1 MYQIFFNGNPI
12 YDPRAED
19 LIIRDP
25 DCHLAVGSSGEL
37 AFTID
42 NDHPYTATLT
52 KLKGVL
58 ELRADGRAIYKGRI
72 RKDTRD
78 FNMAR
83 RIETEGLLACLNDS
97 IIPPFSFPDDWLG
110 DAGYNAAA
118 ASGNVIHF
126 FLGWLLAEHN
136 RQVGPEQQIHLGD
149 VTVADPN
156 NYISRAS
163 SEYLTT
169 MEVVRQKLEDLL
181 GGYLLV
187 DYSGDIPVL
196 NYYADLPL
204 TNVQPVEYGENLLDL
219 VTETDAVETY
229 TAILPIGADG
239 LTIGEL
245 PDGEIS
251 PGFIKEGSIIYS
263 QSAEEQY
270 GGLRITRKVE
280 WKDVTIAANLQ
291 TKALTQLSTEGP
303 MLAQTI
309 TVRAVDLGGE
319 GEVSRF
325 VVGRYIELL
334 SEPHGFGATYPLMEL
349 DPDILDPGGTLITLG
364 TTIKT
369 SSDLARS
376 SKSSTQERVDQ
387 LQMEINRQQGTITEL
402 DVTSQEMI
410 TAAIQTSENIVF
422 TALERYVETSN
433 YETFQQTVENE
444 FKLLA
449 DALTL
454 RFTEATEAT
463 RNVDG
468 DLQRTLETLSKYFKF
483 DLDGLTIRAG
493 ENAMELTLD
502 NDLVIFKRNG
512 QQFGWWDGVDFHTG
526 NIVIGVT
533 ERAQFGSFAFVPRE
547 NGISFLE
554 VGD

>member
-42 NDHPYTATLT
+42 DDHPYIHTLT

-78 FNMAR
+78 FNLSR

-110 DAGYNAAA
+110 DAGYIAAA
-118 ASGNVIHF
+118 ASGNVIQY
-126 FLGWLLAEHN
+126 FLAWLLAEHN
-136 RQVGPEQQIHLGD
+136 RQVGPEQQILLGD

-187 DYSGDIPVL
+187 DYSGAVPVL

-251 PGFIKEGSIIYS
+251 PGFVKEGSIIYS

-270 GGLRITRKVE
+270 DGLRITRKVE
-280 WKDVTIAANLQ
+280 WKDVTIATNLQ
-291 TKALTQLSTEGP
+291 TKALAQLSTEGP

-309 TVRAVDLGGE
+309 TVQAVDLGGE

-402 DVTSQEMI
+402 DATSQEMI
-410 TAAIQTSENIVF
+410 TAAIQTSESIVF

-433 YETFQQTVENE
+433 YQAFQQTVENE
-444 FKLLA
+444 FKLLS

>member
-1 MYQIFFNGNPI
+1 MYQIFFDGKPI
-12 YDPRAED
+12 YDPRDEK
-19 LIIRDP
+19 LSIRDP
-25 DCHLAVGSSGEL
+25 DCHLAVGASGEL

-42 NDHPYTATLT
+42 NDHPYAHTLT
-52 KLKGVL
+52 KLKGIV

-72 RKDTRD
+72 RKDTQD
-78 FNMAR
+78 FNLSR

-97 IIPPFSFPDDWLG
+97 IIIPFSFPDDWLG
-110 DAGYNAAA
+110 DPGYQEAATN
-118 ASGNVIHF
+118 GNVIRF
-126 FLGWLLAEHN
+126 FLGWLLDEHN
-136 RQVGPEQQIHLGD
+136 RTVGSGQQIRLGE

-187 DYSGDIPVL
+187 DYSGDTPVL

-204 TNVQPVEYGENLLDL
+204 TNVQPVEYGNNLLDL

-229 TAILPIGADG
+229 TAILPIGAEG
-239 LTIGEL
+239 LTIGSL

-251 PGFIKEGSIIYS
+251 PGFIKAGPIIYS
-263 QSAEEQY
+263 QQTEAQY

-280 WKDVTIAANLQ
+280 WKEVTVAENLQ
-291 TKALTQLSTEGP
+291 TKALAQLSTEGSK
-303 MLAQTI
+303 LAQTI
-309 TVRAVDLGGE
+309 TVNAVDLGGE
-319 GEVSRF
+319 GEISRF
-325 VVGRYIELL
+325 VVGRYIRLE
-334 SEPHGFGATYPLMEL
+334 STPHGFGATYPLMEL
-349 DPDILDPGGTLITLG
+349 DPDILNPGGTVITLG
-364 TTIKT
+364 TTVRT

-376 SKSSTQERVDQ
+376 SKSSTQESLDR
-387 LQMEINRQQGTITEL
+387 LQIEFNRQQGTITEM
-402 DVTSQEMI
+402 DATSQEMI
-410 TAAIQTSENIVF
+410 TAALQTSESIVF

-433 YETFQQTVENE
+433 FEDFQRTVENE
-444 FKLLA
+444 FQLLA

-454 RFTEATEAT
+454 SFAEATEAT
-463 RNVDG
+463 RSVDG

-502 NDLVIFKRNG
+502 NDLIIFKRNG
-512 QQFGWWDGVDFHTG
+512 QQFGWWDGTDFHTG
-526 NIVIGVT
+526 NIVIEVT

>member
-1 MYQIFFNGNPI
+1 MYQIFFNGKPI
-12 YDPRAED
+12 YDPRDEG
-19 LIIRDP
+19 LTIRDP

-42 NDHPYTATLT
+42 NDHPYAHTLT
-52 KLKGVL
+52 KLKGTL

-72 RKDTRD
+72 RRDTQD
-78 FNMAR
+78 FNLSR

-97 IIPPFSFPDDWLG
+97 IIIPFSFPDDWLG
-110 DAGYNAAA
+110 DPEYQAAA
-118 ASGNVIHF
+118 TSGNVIRF
-126 FLGWLLAEHN
+126 FLGWLLDEHN
-136 RQVGPEQQIHLGD
+136 RTVGAEQQIRLGE
-149 VTVADPN
+149 VTVRDPN

-187 DYSGDIPVL
+187 DYSGDTPVL

-204 TNVQPVEYGENLLDL
+204 TNVQPVEYGNNLLDL

-229 TAILPIGADG
+229 TAILPIGAEG
-239 LTIGEL
+239 LTIGGL

-251 PGFIKEGSIIYS
+251 PGFIKAGPIIYS
-263 QSAEEQY
+263 QQTEAQY
-270 GGLRITRKVE
+270 GGIRITRKVE
-280 WKDVTIAANLQ
+280 WKEVTIAENLQ
-291 TKALTQLSTEGP
+291 TKALAQLSTEGSK
-303 MLAQTI
+303 LAQTI
-309 TVRAVDLGGE
+309 TVNAVDLGGE
-319 GEVSRF
+319 GEISRF
-325 VVGRYIELL
+325 VVGRYIRLE
-334 SEPHGFGATYPLMEL
+334 STPHGFGATYPLMEL
-349 DPDILDPGGTLITLG
+349 DPDILNPGGTVITLG
-364 TTIKT
+364 TTVRT

-376 SKSSTQERVDQ
+376 NKSSTQESLDR
-387 LQMEINRQQGTITEL
+387 LQIEFNRQQGTITEM
-402 DVTSQEMI
+402 DATSQEMI
-410 TAAIQTSENIVF
+410 TAALQTSESIVF

-433 YETFQQTVENE
+433 FEDFRQTVENE
-444 FKLLA
+444 FQLLA

-454 RFTEATEAT
+454 SFTEATEAT
-463 RNVDG
+463 RSVDG

-502 NDLVIFKRNG
+502 NDLIIFKRNG
-512 QQFGWWDGVDFHTG
+512 QQFGWWDGTDFHTG
-526 NIVIGVT
+526 NIVIEVT

>member
-12 YDPRAED
+12 YDPRAEE

-25 DCHLAVGSSGEL
+25 DCHLAVGASGEL

-42 NDHPYTATLT
+42 DDHPYIHTLT

-78 FNMAR
+78 FNMSR
-83 RIETEGLLACLNDS
+83 RIETEGLLSSLNDS

-110 DAGYNAAA
+110 DPAYQTAA
-118 ASGNVIHF
+118 ASGNVIHY
-126 FLGWLLAEHN
+126 FLAWLLAEHN
-136 RQVGPEQQIHLGD
+136 RQVGPEQQLLLGE

-163 SEYLTT
+163 TDYLTT

-187 DYSGDIPVL
+187 DYSGDVPVL

-204 TNVQPVEYGENLLDL
+204 TNVQPVEYGNNLLDL
-219 VTETDAVETY
+219 VTETDAMETY

-239 LTIGEL
+239 LTISEL
-245 PDGEIS
+245 PDGEVS

-263 QSAEEQY
+263 RSAEEQY
-270 GGLRITRKVE
+270 DGLRITRKVE

-291 TKALTQLSTEGP
+291 TKALAQLSTEGP

-309 TVRAVDLGGE
+309 TVNAVDLGGA
-319 GEVSRF
+319 GEISRF

-334 SEPHGFGATYPLMEL
+334 SDPHGFGATYPLMEL
-349 DPDILDPGGTLITLG
+349 DPDILNPGGTKITMG

-387 LQMEINRQQGTITEL
+387 LQMEINRQQSTITEL

-433 YETFQQTVENE
+433 YETFQRTVENE
-444 FKLLA
+444 FRLLA

-463 RNVDG
+463 QNVDG
-468 DLQRTLETLSKYFKF
+468 DLQRTLETLTKYFEF
-483 DLDGLTIRAG
+483 SQNGLTIKAG
-493 ENAMELTLD
+493 ENTMTLALD
-502 NDLVIFKRNG
+502 NDMIIFEKNG